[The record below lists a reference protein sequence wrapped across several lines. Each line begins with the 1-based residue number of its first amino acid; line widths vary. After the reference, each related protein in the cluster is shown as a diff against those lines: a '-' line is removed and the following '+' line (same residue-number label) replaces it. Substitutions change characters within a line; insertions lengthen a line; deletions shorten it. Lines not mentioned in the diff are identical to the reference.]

1 MDKGGGWCAVEEK
14 LDTQRY
20 ETSRGEERKRE
31 EKRGEG
37 SAQRL
42 QRSAHATPRARARVF
57 LQNNASE
64 HSEPVAERASTVR
77 HEFTLS

>member
-1 MDKGGGWCAVEEK
+1 MDEGGGWCAVEEK
-14 LDTQRY
+14 LDIQRY
-20 ETSRGEERKRE
+20 ERREEER
-31 EKRGEG
+31 RGKLG
-37 SAQRL
+37 FCSDRRTL
-42 QRSAHATPRARARVF
+42 PRARARVF

>member
-20 ETSRGEERKRE
+20 ETSRGEERKGE

-37 SAQRL
+37 SAQHL
-42 QRSAHATPRARARVF
+42 QRSAHATPRARARARV
-57 LQNNASE
+57 LTKQ
-64 HSEPVAERASTVR
+64 RI
-77 HEFTLS
+77 